1 MAVNNDVLN
10 QLQLLIRGS
19 APQLIEISDQP
30 TKEIVPFVPGE
41 RYVAKV
47 QEQTADGRF
56 LVQIRDQK
64 LDLNLPRN
72 TQAGQNIELR
82 FVSATPRLTF
92 VLAQALP
99 QAAGQAPTPVN
110 LSDGARYLNALL
122 DRVQALAAEQGQAPT
137 STATATQ
144 ALAPGKGQATTQ
156 TQAALS
162 LLSAKPV
169 LEGAPPATPQFA
181 ALLKDAV
188 SKSGLFYESHQAQWA
203 AGEKPLTELL
213 REPQGKLSEPRAFT
227 HAQATVAGQSGQPG
241 QLIQPDAAQQV
252 KAGVANHLA
261 ASSATL
267 AENKSAEPV
276 HPQTAP
282 LVQQQLDVL
291 DTRQLVWQGQVW
303 PGQDLRWQIE
313 ERAANAGESEL
324 AREWQTRL
332 DLHLPHLGEVNA
344 LLKISPQGGIQIAL
358 TAHSPEIAQTLK
370 AASAALNQNL
380 ESAGLQLTRL
390 EVSDGG

>member
-30 TKEIVPFVPGE
+30 TKELVPFVPGE

-47 QEQTADGRF
+47 QEQISDGRF

-122 DRVQALAAEQGQAPT
+122 DRVQTLASEQTQAQAPA
-137 STATATQ
+137 SAQ
-144 ALAPGKGQATTQ
+144 APAPGKGQATPP

-213 REPQGKLSEPRAFT
+213 REPQGKLSEPRAF
-227 HAQATVAGQSGQPG
+227 AQAQTTAAAQPGQPG

-252 KAGVANHLA
+252 KAAAANHLA

-313 ERAANAGESEL
+313 ERAAREGESDV

-332 DLHLPHLGEVNA
+332 DLHLPNLGEVNA

-380 ESAGLQLTRL
+380 EGAGLQLTRL
-390 EVSDGG
+390 EVSNGG

>member
-30 TKEIVPFVPGE
+30 TKELVPFVPGE

-47 QEQTADGRF
+47 QEQISDGRF

-92 VLAQALP
+92 VLAQAVP

-122 DRVQALAAEQGQAPT
+122 DRVQTLASEQA
-137 STATATQ
+137 Q
-144 ALAPGKGQATTQ
+144 ALAPAQGKGQAPSQ

-213 REPQGKLSEPRAFT
+213 REPQGKLSEPRAFA
-227 HAQATVAGQSGQPG
+227 HAQAIAAGPS
-241 QLIQPDAAQQV
+241 ASVEAQQV
-252 KAGVANHLA
+252 KASVANHLV
-261 ASSATL
+261 ASSATV

-390 EVSDGG
+390 EVSNGG

>member
-30 TKEIVPFVPGE
+30 TKELVPFVPGE

-47 QEQTADGRF
+47 QEQISDGRF

-92 VLAQALP
+92 VLAQAVPLP
-99 QAAGQAPTPVN
+99 AGQAPTPVN

-122 DRVQALAAEQGQAPT
+122 DRVQTLASEQAQAP
-137 STATATQ
+137 APAP
-144 ALAPGKGQATTQ
+144 APGKGPATTQ

-213 REPQGKLSEPRAFT
+213 REPQGKLSEPRAFAS
-227 HAQATVAGQSGQPG
+227 AQPSAVAQPG

-252 KAGVANHLA
+252 KAAVANHLA
-261 ASSATL
+261 ATGATL

-303 PGQDLRWQIE
+303 PGQDMRWQIE
-313 ERAANAGESEL
+313 ERAAREGEADV

-332 DLHLPHLGEVNA
+332 DLHLPNLGEVNA

>member
-30 TKEIVPFVPGE
+30 TKELVPFVPGE

-47 QEQTADGRF
+47 QEQISDGRF

-122 DRVQALAAEQGQAPT
+122 DRVQTLAAEQGQGAAQTPT
-137 STATATQ
+137 
-144 ALAPGKGQATTQ
+144 PGKGQVQ

-169 LEGAPPATPQFA
+169 LEGAPPTTPQFA

-213 REPQGKLSEPRAFT
+213 REPQGKLSEPRAFAS
-227 HAQATVAGQSGQPG
+227 AQATVAGQSGQPG

-252 KAGVANHLA
+252 KAAVANHLA
-261 ASSATL
+261 ATGAAL

-313 ERAANAGESEL
+313 ERAAREGESDV

-332 DLHLPHLGEVNA
+332 DLHLPNLGEVNA

-370 AASAALNQNL
+370 AASATLNQNL

-390 EVSDGG
+390 EVSSNG

>member
-19 APQLIEISDQP
+19 APQLIEISEQP
-30 TKEIVPFVPGE
+30 TKELVPFVPGE

-47 QEQTADGRF
+47 QEQVADGRF

-72 TQAGQNIELR
+72 TQPGQNIELR

-99 QAAGQAPTPVN
+99 LPSGQAPTPVN

-122 DRVQALAAEQGQAPT
+122 DRVQTLATQQGQAQGQVQIPG
-137 STATATQ
+137 Q
-144 ALAPGKGQATTQ
+144 AQAPGKGQALS
-156 TQAALS
+156 AALS

-169 LEGAPPATPQFA
+169 LAGAPTETAQFA

-188 SKSGLFYESHQAQWA
+188 GKSGLFYESHQAQWA
-203 AGEKPLTELL
+203 AGEKPLAELL

-227 HAQATVAGQSGQPG
+227 QAQTVVGQGA
-241 QLIQPDAAQQV
+241 QPDVTQQT
-252 KAGVANHLA
+252 KTGVVHLD
-261 ASSATL
+261 ASTAIP
-267 AENKSAEPV
+267 AENKISEPV

-313 ERAANAGESEL
+313 ERAAREGESDV

-332 DLHLPHLGEVNA
+332 DLHLPNLGEVNA
-344 LLKISPQGGIQIAL
+344 LLKISPQGGIQISL
-358 TAHSPEIAQTLK
+358 TAHSPEIAQTLQ
-370 AASAALNQNL
+370 AASAVLNQNF
-380 ESAGLQLTRL
+380 EIAGLHLTQL
-390 EVSDGG
+390 EVSNDG